1 MVLQSRSDERAAA
14 GFLRIYRAR
23 RCPPPN
29 FWEAAQSWKL
39 GRLLEWRVEPDERI
53 CWLVIH
59 LFAGGAVV
67 TRVEF

>member
-14 GFLRIYRAR
+14 GFLRIYPAR
-23 RCPPPN
+23 RCRRRRLGGSAVL
-29 FWEAAQSWKL
+29 EAGQT
-39 GRLLEWRVEPDERI
+39 LEWRVEPDDRI